1 MKISGEARKCCD
13 SHFIIDVSEDELAN
27 LCGYY
32 FHAECGC
39 PHFEVGDEIPI
50 SEIYKRLYGLK
61 RAEGDIA
68 RVTGSLKGIIDNL
81 QLINPIIKSATEK
94 AVQYGKEEVSSRS

>member
-1 MKISGEARKCCD
+1 MKILGEARKHCD
-13 SHFIIDVSEDELAN
+13 KSFIVEVSANELAN

-32 FHAECGC
+32 FDGSEGC
-39 PHFEVGDEIPI
+39 PRVEVGDEIPI
-50 SEIYKRLYGLK
+50 SKIFERLYGLK

-81 QLINPIIKSATEK
+81 QLINPIIKGAAEEV
-94 AVQYGKEEVSSRS
+94 VQNVKEEIPPRP